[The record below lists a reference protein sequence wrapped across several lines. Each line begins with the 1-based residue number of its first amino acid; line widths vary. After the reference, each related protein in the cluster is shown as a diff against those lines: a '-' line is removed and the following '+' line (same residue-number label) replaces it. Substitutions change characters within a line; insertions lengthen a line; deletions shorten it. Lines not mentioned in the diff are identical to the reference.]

1 MTQPLHEKDMNAQG
15 AGSLLE
21 RRILAS
27 GKPAPQ
33 ATGVHVSK
41 PQLLQSEMGMLMS
54 ASGCIGARNSY
65 AAFSE
70 MGIAEEGKSGN
81 SPAPAPAG
89 PSGTHLQ
96 SVEDMLRHLKQNKLT
111 EGRPIKTHRSS
122 TPSDNVCLV
131 GQNSGRI
138 KWIQP
143 SGPRRSGEGTE
154 DEEQGIIAADST
166 TTGGARVRITLLA
179 AGFVIG
185 PSGASVREI
194 SRQTGADIK
203 SWTEKPDHKS
213 QSSRPTRSF
222 VIEGKKRAVVLA
234 LDIMCDAVDRYKELC
249 EGRYC
254 GQFVGR
260 IQKVRGVEFSYQ
272 PPPRNIVP
280 YAAALKGQHPR
291 LNRVE
296 AAPTFVPVGSVPTTG
311 VTTYSSGQAAS
322 NTSSMS
328 AQGADINSDMGEDHH
343 SNALSDD
350 QTAVH
355 SKAEVM
361 QNYLN
366 AQGSAQPHS
375 EYAKPHSSSIT
386 TQVYGS
392 QESTHRSTPVSGDMT
407 HATGAFKQCSSTGS
421 RLYTTPHP
429 DQRVHGLPRAH
440 SPSAHGLS
448 PEVTP
453 FADSPK
459 EQGPVS
465 AAGKPVDLVQI
476 KPNVWLPVA
485 VVQQAGGN
493 LDLALHLAAHSGGTA
508 QTQCTDSNPSAD
520 SSWDVTVIGNKP
532 FTDSCLLSKHSTGSI
547 DSTSQYRP
555 PNSQLDSKHSAHA
568 NIGDSSSRGKVHNSR
583 SAWTPHRHVMADGP
597 KSQPGFDPVIQPPAY
612 HMSVANSGLAAAY
625 TPPNSQSAFSFSSP
639 TISLPAMGSNST
651 YISPQCVLDNSS
663 LFSYNVT
670 TPEQT
675 AYTRTTHP
683 WYSTPEA
690 GWGHNL
696 TPNGTP
702 NAASYYPELNPS
714 TAKHMSEMYGL
725 GAGAQSMLPHNP
737 YSVGSGGPYWQD
749 PVVWQLLPD
758 PEADPRMQMSHTSMA
773 ASMGGHDAS
782 PHHPGT
788 SPLPWIQGSHPLL
801 DKC

>member
-375 EYAKPHSSSIT
+375 E
-386 TQVYGS
+386 
-392 QESTHRSTPVSGDMT
+392 
-407 HATGAFKQCSSTGS
+407 
-421 RLYTTPHP
+421 
-429 DQRVHGLPRAH
+429 AH

-493 LDLALHLAAHSGGTA
+493 LDLALHLAAHSG
-508 QTQCTDSNPSAD
+508 
-520 SSWDVTVIGNKP
+520 
-532 FTDSCLLSKHSTGSI
+532 
-547 DSTSQYRP
+547 
-555 PNSQLDSKHSAHA
+555 
-568 NIGDSSSRGKVHNSR
+568 
-583 SAWTPHRHVMADGP
+583 
-597 KSQPGFDPVIQPPAY
+597 
-612 HMSVANSGLAAAY
+612 
-625 TPPNSQSAFSFSSP
+625 
-639 TISLPAMGSNST
+639 
-651 YISPQCVLDNSS
+651 DNSS

-714 TAKHMSEMYGL
+714 TAKHMIW
-725 GAGAQSMLPHNP
+725 GAMMPPPTTQAH
-737 YSVGSGGPYWQD
+737 
-749 PVVWQLLPD
+749 LLF
-758 PEADPRMQMSHTSMA
+758 
-773 ASMGGHDAS
+773 
-782 PHHPGT
+782 PGFRAVT
-788 SPLPWIQGSHPLL
+788 PSWTNAELNGVNM
-801 DKC
+801 